1 MAHTDPY
8 RLTATPTPVPTGTGT
23 ATATAEDPSGVTRG
37 DIVRT
42 LLWTVVVISAV
53 ANTVASYGGV
63 STLVH
68 LSCGTVT
75 LLAATT
81 LVVRSLRGRR

>member
-8 RLTATPTPVPTGTGT
+8 RLTAPTSPVLTT
-23 ATATAEDPSGVTRG
+23 TATAEGPSGGVTRG

-53 ANTVASYGGV
+53 ANTVASYGAV
-63 STLVH
+63 STWVQ

-75 LLAATT
+75 LLAATA

>member
-8 RLTATPTPVPTGTGT
+8 RLTTAPTPTPT
-23 ATATAEDPSGVTRG
+23 ATAGGTSGVTRG
-37 DIVRT
+37 DVVRT

-63 STLVH
+63 STWVH

-75 LLAATT
+75 LLAAST